1 MATCS
6 WLEKKDWG
14 RREAGQKAF
23 LIHSAPLTQ
32 CDLNQLS
39 QVGQPPRANVHRI
52 YTRTWVTEGEGL
64 YKACEVQHGF
74 WRPITSPR
82 NYRGVV
88 LEERFRSTRGRR
100 SLLVLVGSAVSEQ
113 IVYWVHI
120 PGKGCGGLTSLL
132 IGEQTV

>member
-6 WLEKKDWG
+6 WFEKKDWG

-23 LIHSAPLTQ
+23 LIHSVPLSTT
-32 CDLNQLS
+32 LTNS
-39 QVGQPPRANVHRI
+39 PKWVGLPEAMYIERI
-52 YTRTWVTEGEGL
+52 YTRTWVTKGRG
-64 YKACEVQHGF
+64 YKACEMQHGF
-74 WRPITSPR
+74 WRPITSSR

-100 SLLVLVGSAVSEQ
+100 SLLFFVRSAVSEQ